1 MITDDCI
8 YRPPEALPA
17 PKQGEYPTGLC
28 LTTPIDIELCEP
40 NRSAQ
45 FIFSGDLS
53 PEKPAEYDELMAD
66 LTEDELK
73 AAFRLKSYFFNID
86 VSAMISLDLYS
97 ATVKV
102 LEITKKSIS
111 NLEQCPVLSQAF

>member
-1 MITDDCI
+1 MHLQATRGTARSKTRRISNRFTFN
-8 YRPPEALPA
+8 Y
-17 PKQGEYPTGLC
+17 TNV
-28 LTTPIDIELCEP
+28 IDIELCELH
-40 NRSAQ
+40 RSAQ

-73 AAFRLKSYFFNID
+73 AAFRLKSYFFNVD
-86 VSAMISLDLYS
+86 VSTMISLDLYS